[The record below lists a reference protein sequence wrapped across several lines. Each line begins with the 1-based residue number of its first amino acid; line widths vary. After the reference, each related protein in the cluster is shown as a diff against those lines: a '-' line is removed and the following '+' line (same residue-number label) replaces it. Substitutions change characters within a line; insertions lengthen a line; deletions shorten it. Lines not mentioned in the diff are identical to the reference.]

1 MIFKNRFIYWIS
13 ILFFLL
19 AGTFFIPINTQPFS
33 HNYGIGHTIFVLSMS
48 IFSIAI
54 FISIID
60 KKQYA
65 IKLIN
70 IYIIITLI
78 INFKSFLFVFLS
90 NRFVYNNYIYKIDI
104 SIFLLIFLFLV
115 NKYKSDFGEVNEL
128 DEIGKNNDNL

>member
-1 MIFKNRFIYWIS
+1 MIFKNKFIYWIS

-19 AGTFFIPINTQPFS
+19 GGTFFVPINTQLFAY
-33 HNYGIGHTIFVLSMS
+33 NYGIGHTIFVVLMS

-60 KKQYA
+60 KKRYA

-70 IYIIITLI
+70 IYVITTLI
-78 INFKSFLFVFLS
+78 INLKSFLFVFL
-90 NRFVYNNYIYKIDI
+90 NNHFVYNNYIYKIDI

-115 NKYKSDFGEVNEL
+115 NVYKVDFEEVGEM
-128 DEIGKNNDNL
+128 DEIGKNNENL